1 MKSLMVLVMDGK
13 VMSFLEKHWE
23 NHNSFNGEYIERTI
37 NQKTK
42 INERKIFFSSLS
54 STKDN
59 GSSNNSSRKILF
71 LELLLPY
78 SGGDIILLRKLL
90 QEFNSKGL
98 MIGTEQQL
106 IPFSPTEIGKN
117 SKFKKITC
125 LGGINFGILIRKEER
140 KCFEKEQDSL
150 IFGKKFIKELS
161 SILYNF
167 EEEVREGKLSIV
179 KNKKEK
185 YYNRR

>member
-106 IPFSPTEIGKN
+106 IPFSPIEIGRN

-125 LGGINFGILIRKEER
+125 LDGINFGILVRKEER
-140 KCFEKEQDSL
+140 KCFEKDHDDL
-150 IFGKKFIKELS
+150 FGKKFIKELS

-167 EEEVREGKLSIV
+167 EDEAKEGKLSTI
-179 KNKKEK
+179 KNKNKEC
-185 YYNRR
+185 YRR